1 MEFPAPT
8 EEANKFDVVC
18 LSLVLN
24 FEGDLSKRGGLCS
37 YEDDEHVVDAIV

>member
-24 FEGDLSKRGGLCS
+24 FEGDLSKRGGSFS
-37 YEDDEHVVDAIV
+37 YGNCEHVADAIA